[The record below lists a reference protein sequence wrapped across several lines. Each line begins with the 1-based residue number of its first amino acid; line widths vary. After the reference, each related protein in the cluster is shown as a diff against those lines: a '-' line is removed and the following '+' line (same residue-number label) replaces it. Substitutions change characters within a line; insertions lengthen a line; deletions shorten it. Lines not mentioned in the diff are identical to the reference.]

1 VKNNKV
7 QLTKMIKNY
16 IKTTIRSLTV
26 RKTYSLTNILGLAI
40 GIASFLIIY
49 LFITD
54 ELSYDR
60 HHTKAEN
67 IYRLVNVY
75 DFDGVG
81 ENSASAP
88 FPVAFTLKD
97 EYPAMITNIVRVF
110 NFQAPRSFIEYGEK
124 KINEKY
130 FYYADSTF
138 FDIFDHKFIKGNP
151 ETALDENGSV
161 VITES
166 IAKKYFGNEDP
177 MGKSIRFETA
187 INLNVTGVVKDV
199 PSQSH
204 FRFDFIGSMSTLRS
218 RFGGKLPQTW
228 VWNPC
233 WTYMV
238 LADNVDPA
246 ELESKFPDFV
256 QKYFY
261 DAEKDNV
268 SMYLQPLLDIHLK
281 SKLDYEIASN
291 NNITSIYILSAIA
304 IFLLVIAIINYMN
317 MATATSA
324 SRAKEIGIKKVAGAF
339 RLQLVRQFLSES
351 IILSFIAL
359 IIALILAEFI
369 IPVFNNFTGK
379 AISMYTLFEPQNIIL
394 IILLGLLIGFLSGV
408 YPAFY
413 LARFNP
419 IVVLKSSIKNGTRS
433 GLPRKILVVLQ
444 FTISITLIIG
454 TLIINEQLNYMKNA
468 DLGFDKENI
477 IVLPINRTPIAK
489 TYSTFKKELLNNAN
503 IISVSAMDDI
513 FGASHNTHEFRP
525 EGFPDDQWQFYPA
538 LVVKYDFLKTF
549 DIDIIAGRD
558 YNEAN
563 KTDPVNGIIINEAMV
578 KHLGWNDPQE
588 ALGKKFKSLSGE
600 ERVIGVFNDFNPTSL
615 HEASGPFVLN
625 MKERPGEIMWFLKFM
640 VIKIQPGSEK
650 NALMA
655 IEKLWNKT
663 APERPFEYFF
673 LEEELAEL
681 YSDEENLSKLSLIFT
696 VIVIFIAALGL
707 LGLASFLAEQK
718 TKEIGIRK
726 VLGASVFSIIKNIS
740 KEFIWLILL
749 ASIFAWVIAYLI
761 MSDWLDHFSYQ
772 VTLNWFTFLLAALIA
787 MGLSLLITSLRALMA
802 SRADPVTTLKYE

>member
-1 VKNNKV
+1 
-7 QLTKMIKNY
+7 MIKNY
-16 IKTTIRSLTV
+16 FKTTIRNLAS
-26 RKTYSLTNILGLAI
+26 RKTYTLINIFGLAI

-49 LFITD
+49 LFISD
-54 ELSYDR
+54 ELNYDR
-60 HHTKAEN
+60 YHTKAKN

-97 EYPAMITNIVRVF
+97 EYPAMITNIVRLF
-110 NFQAPRSFIEYGEK
+110 NFQAPRSFVEYEEK
-124 KINEKY
+124 KFNEKY
-130 FYYADSTF
+130 FFFADSTF
-138 FDIFDHKFIKGNP
+138 FDIFDHQFIKGNP

-166 IAKKYFGNEDP
+166 MARKYFGNDDP
-177 MGKSIRFETA
+177 LGKTLRFETS

-204 FRFDFIGSMSTLRS
+204 FRFDFIGSMSSLRS
-218 RFGGKLPQTW
+218 AFGGQLPKTW

-238 LADNVDPA
+238 LADNVNPED
-246 ELESKFPDFV
+246 LESKFHSFV

-261 DAEKDNV
+261 DAEKDNIT
-268 SMYLQPLLDIHLK
+268 MYLQPMLDIHLK
-281 SKLDYEIASN
+281 SKLDYEITSN

-324 SRAKEIGIKKVAGAF
+324 SRAKEIGIKKVSGAF

-351 IILSFIAL
+351 IIMSFMAL
-359 IIALILAEFI
+359 IIALIIAEFI
-369 IPVFNNFTGK
+369 IPVFNDFTGK
-379 AISMYTLFEPQNIIL
+379 SISMYTLFEFQNVIIIIVLGIL
-394 IILLGLLIGFLSGV
+394 IGVLSGL

-419 IVVLKSSIKNGTRS
+419 IDVLKSSLKHSTKS
-433 GLPRKILVVLQ
+433 GLPRKVLVVLQ

-454 TLIINEQLNYMKNA
+454 TLIIHDQLKYMKNA

-477 IVLPINRTPIAK
+477 IVLPINNTPVAK
-489 TYSTFKKELLNNAN
+489 IHDTFKKELLNNAS
-503 IISVSAMDDI
+503 IVSVTVMDDI

-538 LVVKYDFLKTF
+538 LVVQYDFLKTF
-549 DIDIIAGRD
+549 DIKLLAGRD

-563 KTDPVNGIIINEAMV
+563 KTDPMSGMLINEAMV
-578 KHLGWNDPQE
+578 KHMGWKDPQE
-588 ALGKKFKSLSGE
+588 ALGKKFKSLRGE
-600 ERVIGVFNDFNPTSL
+600 EKVIGVFNDFHPTSL
-615 HEASGPFVLN
+615 HESSGPFVLN
-625 MKERPGEIMWFLKFM
+625 MKEFPGEINFFLKFM
-640 VIKIQPGSEK
+640 AIRIQPGSEK
-650 NALMA
+650 NALA
-655 IEKLWNKT
+655 VIEKMWHKT
-663 APERPFEYFF
+663 APDRPLEYFF
-673 LEEELAEL
+673 LDKELGEL
-681 YSDEENLSKLSLIFT
+681 YADEANLSKLSLIFT
-696 VIVIFIAALGL
+696 IIVIFIAALGL
-707 LGLASFLAEQK
+707 LGLASFLVEQK

-740 KEFIWLILL
+740 VEFIWLILL
-749 ASIFAWVIAYLI
+749 ASIFAWVIAYVI

-772 VTLNWFTFLLAALIA
+772 VSMNWFVFLLAAFIA
-787 MGLSLLITSLRALMA
+787 LALSLLITSFRALMA
-802 SRADPVTTLKYE
+802 SRTDPVITLKYE

>member
-1 VKNNKV
+1 
-7 QLTKMIKNY
+7 MIKNY
-16 IKTTIRSLTV
+16 IKTTIRSLAS
-26 RKTYSLTNILGLAI
+26 RKTYSLINILGLAI

-49 LFITD
+49 LFIFD

-60 HHTKAEN
+60 HHEKAKN

-88 FPVAFTLKD
+88 FPVAFTLMD
-97 EYPAMITNIVRVF
+97 EYPAMINNIVRLF
-110 NFQAPRSFIEYGEK
+110 NFQAPRSFVEYEEK
-124 KINEKY
+124 KFNEKY
-130 FYYADSTF
+130 FFYADSTF
-138 FDIFDHKFIKGNP
+138 FDIFDHTFIKGNP

-166 IAKKYFGNEDP
+166 IARKYFGNEDP
-177 MGKSIRFETA
+177 MGKTIRFE
-187 INLNVTGVVKDV
+187 ISQHLHVTGVVEDV

-218 RFGGKLPQTW
+218 QFGGRLPQTW

-238 LADNVDPA
+238 LADNVNPA
-246 ELESKFPDFV
+246 DLQAKFPEFI

-261 DAEKDNV
+261 NAEKDNI

-281 SKLDYEIASN
+281 SKLDYEITSN

-324 SRAKEIGIKKVAGAF
+324 SRAKEIGIKKVSGAF

-351 IILSFIAL
+351 IIMSFVAL

-369 IPVFNNFTGK
+369 IPVFNDFTGK
-379 AISMYTLFEPQNIIL
+379 QISMYTLFEPQNIIL
-394 IILLGLLIGFLSGV
+394 IILLGILIGVLSGL

-413 LARFNP
+413 LSRFNP
-419 IVVLKSSIKNGTRS
+419 IVVLKSSLKHGTKS

-477 IVLPINRTPIAK
+477 IVLPINRTPIANI
-489 TYSTFKKELLNNAN
+489 YPTFKKELLNNAS
-503 IISVSAMDDI
+503 IVSVTSMDDI
-513 FGASHNTHEFRP
+513 FGASHNTHEFQP
-525 EGFPDDQWQFYPA
+525 EGFPNDQWQFYPA

-549 DIDIIAGRD
+549 DIKVVAGRD

-563 KTDPVNGIIINEAMV
+563 KTDPMHGILINEAMV
-578 KHLGWNDPQE
+578 KHMGWNDPQE
-588 ALGKKFKSLSGE
+588 ALGKKFKSFRGE
-600 ERVIGVFNDFNPTSL
+600 EKVIGVFDNFHPTSL

-625 MKERPGEIMWFLKFM
+625 MKEFPGEVMFFLKFM
-640 VIKIQPGSEK
+640 VIRIQPGSEK
-650 NALMA
+650 NALMF
-655 IEKLWNKT
+655 IEKMWNKT
-663 APERPFEYFF
+663 APDRPFEYFF
-673 LEEELAEL
+673 LDEELTEL
-681 YSDEENLSKLSLIFT
+681 YDDEENLSKLSLIFT
-696 VIVIFIAALGL
+696 VIIIFIAALGL
-707 LGLASFLAEQK
+707 VGLASFLAEQK

-726 VLGASVFSIIKNIS
+726 VLGASVFSIIRNIS
-740 KEFIWLILL
+740 KEFVWLILL
-749 ASIFAWVIAYLI
+749 ASIFAWVIAYLV

-772 VTLNWFTFLLAALIA
+772 TPINLMTFIFASLIA
-787 MGLSLLITSLRALMA
+787 MGLALLITSFRALIA

>member
-1 VKNNKV
+1 
-7 QLTKMIKNY
+7 MIKNY
-16 IKTTIRSLTV
+16 FKTTIRNLAS
-26 RKTYSLTNILGLAI
+26 RKTYALINIFGLAI

-49 LFITD
+49 LFISD
-54 ELSYDR
+54 ELNYDR
-60 HHTKAEN
+60 HHTKAKN

-97 EYPAMITNIVRVF
+97 EYPAMINNIVRLF
-110 NFQAPRSFIEYGEK
+110 NFQAPRSFVEYEEK
-124 KINEKY
+124 KFNEKY
-130 FYYADSTF
+130 FFFADSTF
-138 FDIFDHKFIKGNP
+138 FDIFDHQFIKGNP

-166 IAKKYFGNEDP
+166 MARKYFGNDDP
-177 MGKSIRFETA
+177 LGKTLRFETS

-204 FRFDFIGSMSTLRS
+204 FRFDFIGSMSSLRS
-218 RFGGKLPQTW
+218 AFGGQLPKTW

-238 LADNVDPA
+238 LADNVNPED
-246 ELESKFPDFV
+246 LESKFHSFV

-261 DAEKDNV
+261 DAEKDNIT
-268 SMYLQPLLDIHLK
+268 MYLQPMLDIHLK
-281 SKLDYEIASN
+281 SKLDYEITSN

-324 SRAKEIGIKKVAGAF
+324 SRAKEIGIKKVSGAF

-351 IILSFIAL
+351 IIMSFMAL
-359 IIALILAEFI
+359 IIALIIAEFI
-369 IPVFNNFTGK
+369 IPVFNDFTGK
-379 AISMYTLFEPQNIIL
+379 SISMYTLFEFQNVIIIIVLGIL
-394 IILLGLLIGFLSGV
+394 IGVLSGL

-419 IVVLKSSIKNGTRS
+419 IVVLKSSLKHSTKS

-454 TLIINEQLNYMKNA
+454 TLIIHDQLKYMKNA

-477 IVLPINRTPIAK
+477 IVLPINNTPVAK
-489 TYSTFKKELLNNAN
+489 IHDTFKKELLNNAS
-503 IISVSAMDDI
+503 IVSVTVMDDI

-538 LVVKYDFLKTF
+538 LVVQYDFLKTF
-549 DIDIIAGRD
+549 DIKLVAGRD
-558 YNEAN
+558 YNETN
-563 KTDPVNGIIINEAMV
+563 KTDPMSGMLINEAMV
-578 KHLGWNDPQE
+578 KHMGWKDPQE
-588 ALGKKFKSLSGE
+588 ALGKKFKSLRGE
-600 ERVIGVFNDFNPTSL
+600 EKVIGVFNDFHPTSL
-615 HEASGPFVLN
+615 HESSGPFVLN
-625 MKERPGEIMWFLKFM
+625 MKEFPGEINFFLKFM
-640 VIKIQPGSEK
+640 AIRIQPGSEK
-650 NALMA
+650 NALA
-655 IEKLWNKT
+655 VIEKMWHKT
-663 APERPFEYFF
+663 APDRPFEYFF
-673 LEEELAEL
+673 LDKELGEL
-681 YSDEENLSKLSLIFT
+681 YADEANLSKLSLIFT
-696 VIVIFIAALGL
+696 IIVIFIAALGL
-707 LGLASFLAEQK
+707 LGLASFLVEQK

-740 KEFIWLILL
+740 VEFIWLILL
-749 ASIFAWVIAYLI
+749 ASIFAWVIAYVI

-772 VTLNWFTFLLAALIA
+772 VAMNWFVFLLAAFIA
-787 MGLSLLITSLRALMA
+787 LALSLLITSFRALMA
-802 SRADPVTTLKYE
+802 SRTDPVITLKYE

>member
-1 VKNNKV
+1 
-7 QLTKMIKNY
+7 MIKNY
-16 IKTTIRSLTV
+16 FKTTLRSLAS
-26 RKTYSLTNILGLAI
+26 RKTYSLINILGLAI

-49 LFITD
+49 LFISD

-60 HHTKAEN
+60 YHTKAEN
-67 IYRLVNVY
+67 TYRLVNVY

-88 FPVAFTLKD
+88 FPAAFTLKD
-97 EYPAMITNIVRVF
+97 EYPAMITNIVRLF
-110 NFQAPRSFIEYGEK
+110 NFQAPRSFVEYEEK
-124 KINEKY
+124 KFNEKY
-130 FYYADSTF
+130 FFFADSTF
-138 FDIFDHKFIKGNP
+138 FDIFDHTFIKGNP
-151 ETALDENGSV
+151 ETALDENGAV

-166 IAKKYFGNEDP
+166 TARKYFGNEDP
-177 MGKSIRFETA
+177 MGKTIRFETSQH
-187 INLNVTGVVKDV
+187 LHVTGVVEDV
-199 PSQSH
+199 PGQSH

-218 RFGGKLPQTW
+218 QFGGRLPQTC

-238 LADNVDPA
+238 LADNVDPVD
-246 ELESKFPDFV
+246 LEAKFPQFI

-261 DAEKDNV
+261 NAERDNI

-281 SKLDYEIASN
+281 SKLDYEITSN

-324 SRAKEIGIKKVAGAF
+324 SRAKEIGIKKVSGAF

-369 IPVFNNFTGK
+369 IPVFNDFTGK
-379 AISMYTLFEPQNIIL
+379 NISLYTLFELQNIIL
-394 IILLGLLIGFLSGV
+394 IVALGVLIGILSGL

-413 LARFNP
+413 LSRFNP
-419 IVVLKSSIKNGTRS
+419 IVVLKSSLKHSAKS

-454 TLIINEQLNYMKNA
+454 TLIINEQLSYMKNA

-477 IVLPINRTPIAK
+477 IVLPINRSPIANI
-489 TYSTFKKELLNNAN
+489 YPTFKKELLNNAS
-503 IISVSAMDDI
+503 ILSVTAMDDI
-513 FGASHNTHEFRP
+513 FGAAHNTHEFRP

-549 DIDIIAGRD
+549 DIKLVAGRD

-563 KTDPVNGIIINEAMV
+563 KTDPMNGMLINEAMV
-578 KHLGWNDPQE
+578 KHMGWNDPQK

-600 ERVIGVFNDFNPTSL
+600 ERVIGVFNDFHPTSL

-625 MKERPGEIMWFLKFM
+625 MKEFPGEVMWFLKFM
-640 VIKIQPGSEK
+640 VIRIQPGSEK
-650 NALMA
+650 NALMFV
-655 IEKLWNKT
+655 EKMWNNT
-663 APERPFEYFF
+663 APDRPFEYFF
-673 LEEELAEL
+673 LDEELVEL
-681 YSDEENLSKLSLIFT
+681 YNDEENLSKLSLIFT

-749 ASIFAWVIAYLI
+749 ASIFAWVIAYLV

-772 VTLNWFTFLLAALIA
+772 VVLNWITFLLAALFA
-787 MGLSLLITSLRALMA
+787 MGLALLITSFRAILA
-802 SRADPVTTLKYE
+802 SRANPVDTLKYE

>member
-1 VKNNKV
+1 
-7 QLTKMIKNY
+7 MIKNY
-16 IKTTIRSLTV
+16 IKTTFRSFAA
-26 RKTYSLTNILGLAI
+26 RRTYSLINIFGLAI
-40 GIASFLIIY
+40 GIAGFLIIY
-49 LFITD
+49 LFIFD

-60 HHTKAEN
+60 HHSEAKN

-88 FPVAFTLKD
+88 FPVAFTLKN
-97 EYPAMITNIVRVF
+97 EYPAMINNIVRLF
-110 NFQAPRSFIEYGEK
+110 NFQAPRSFVEYEENK
-124 KINEKY
+124 FNEKY
-130 FYYADSTF
+130 FFYADSTF
-138 FDIFDHKFIKGNP
+138 FDIFDHTFIKGNP
-151 ETALDENGSV
+151 ETALDENGAV

-166 IAKKYFGNEDP
+166 TARKYFGNEDP
-177 MGKSIRFETA
+177 MGKTIRFETS
-187 INLNVTGVVKDV
+187 LHLHVTGVVEDV

-218 RFGGKLPQTW
+218 QFGGRLPQTW

-246 ELESKFPDFV
+246 DLEAKFPEFI

-261 DAEKDNV
+261 NAEKDNI

-281 SKLDYEIASN
+281 SKLDYEIAPN

-317 MATATSA
+317 LATATSA
-324 SRAKEIGIKKVAGAF
+324 GRAKEIGIKKVSGAF
-339 RLQLVRQFLSES
+339 RIQLVRQFLSES
-351 IILSFIAL
+351 IIMSFVAL
-359 IIALILAEFI
+359 IIALILAEFF
-369 IPVFNNFTGK
+369 IPVFNDFTGK
-379 AISMYTLFEPQNIIL
+379 DISLYTLFEPQNIIL
-394 IILLGLLIGFLSGV
+394 IIVLGIVIGVLSGL

-413 LARFNP
+413 LSRFNP
-419 IVVLKSSIKNGTRS
+419 IVVLKSSLKHGAKS

-444 FTISITLIIG
+444 FSISITLIIG
-454 TLIINEQLNYMKNA
+454 TLIINDQLNYMKNA

-477 IVLPINRTPIAK
+477 IVLPINRSPIANI
-489 TYSTFKKELLNNAN
+489 YPTFRKELLNNAG
-503 IISVSAMDDI
+503 ILSVTAMDDI

-549 DIDIIAGRD
+549 DIKLVAGRD

-563 KTDPVNGIIINEAMV
+563 KTDPMYGILINEAMV
-578 KHLGWNDPQE
+578 KHMGWNNPQE
-588 ALGKKFKSLSGE
+588 ALGKKFKSYKGD
-600 ERVIGVFNDFNPTSL
+600 ERVIGVFKNFHPTSL

-625 MKERPGEIMWFLKFM
+625 MKEFPGEVMWFLKYM
-640 VIKIQPGSEK
+640 AVRVQPGSEK
-650 NALMA
+650 NALMF
-655 IEKLWNKT
+655 IEKMWDKT
-663 APERPFEYFF
+663 SPDRPFEYFF
-673 LEEELAEL
+673 LEDELAEL
-681 YSDEENLSKLSLIFT
+681 YDDEKNLSKLSLMFT

-707 LGLASFLAEQK
+707 VGLASFLAEQK
-718 TKEIGIRK
+718 TKEIGLRK

-740 KEFIWLILL
+740 KEFIWLIML
-749 ASIFAWVIAYLI
+749 ASIFAWILAYLV

-772 VTLNWFTFLLAALIA
+772 TPINWMIFIFASLIA
-787 MGLSLLITSLRALMA
+787 MGLALLITSFRALIA

>member
-1 VKNNKV
+1 
-7 QLTKMIKNY
+7 MIKNY
-16 IKTTIRSLTV
+16 IKTTIRSLV
-26 RKTYSLTNILGLAI
+26 SRKTYSLINILGLAI
-40 GIASFLIIY
+40 GIASFMIIY
-49 LFITD
+49 LFISD

-60 HHTKAEN
+60 HHSKAKN

-110 NFQAPRSFIEYGEK
+110 NFQAPRSFVEYEEK
-124 KINEKY
+124 KFNEKY
-130 FYYADSTF
+130 FFYADSTF
-138 FDIFDHKFIKGNP
+138 FDLFDHTFIKGNP

-177 MGKSIRFETA
+177 MGKIFQFETS
-187 INLNVTGVVKDV
+187 INLNVTGVVEDV

-204 FRFDFIGSMSTLRS
+204 FRFDFIGSMSTLRTQ
-218 RFGGKLPQTW
+218 FGGRLPQTW

-238 LADNVDPA
+238 LADKVDPA
-246 ELESKFPDFV
+246 DLEAKFPEFV

-268 SMYLQPLLDIHLK
+268 TMYLQPLLDIHLK
-281 SKLDYEIASN
+281 SKLDYEITSN

-304 IFLLVIAIINYMN
+304 IFLLIIAIINYMN

-324 SRAKEIGIKKVAGAF
+324 SRAKEIGIKKVSGAF
-339 RLQLVRQFLSES
+339 RLQLVRQFLGES
-351 IILSFIAL
+351 IIMSFIAL

-379 AISMYTLFEPQNIIL
+379 NISMYTLFELQNVIL
-394 IILLGLLIGFLSGV
+394 IIALGIIIGLLSGL

-419 IVVLKSSIKNGTRS
+419 IVVLKSSVKHGTRS

-454 TLIINEQLNYMKNA
+454 TLIINEQLQYMKNA
-468 DLGFDKENI
+468 DLGFEKENI
-477 IVLPINRTPIAK
+477 IVLPINRTPIAN
-489 TYSTFKKELLNNAN
+489 TYSTFKKEMLNNAN

-525 EGFPDDQWQFYPA
+525 EGMPDDQWQFYPA
-538 LVVKYDFLKTF
+538 LVVKHDFLKTF
-549 DIDIIAGRD
+549 DINLVAGRD

-563 KTDPVNGIIINEAMV
+563 KTDPMNGILINEAMV
-578 KHLGWNDPQE
+578 KHMGWENPQE
-588 ALGKKFKSLSGE
+588 ALGKRFKSLSGD
-600 ERVIGVFNDFNPTSL
+600 ERIIGVFNDFHPTSL

-625 MKERPGEIMWFLKFM
+625 MKENPGEVMWFLKFM

-650 NALMA
+650 NALMF
-655 IEKLWNKT
+655 IEQMWNKT
-663 APERPFEYFF
+663 APNRPFEYFF
-673 LEEELAEL
+673 LDEELGEL
-681 YSDEENLSKLSLIFT
+681 YNDEENLSKLSLIFT
-696 VIVIFIAALGL
+696 FIVIFIAALGL

-726 VLGASVFSIIKNIS
+726 VLGASVFSIVSNIS
-740 KEFIWLILL
+740 KEFIWLISL
-749 ASIFAWVIAYLI
+749 ASIFAWVVAFLV

-772 VTLNWFTFLLAALIA
+772 VDMNWFTFLLAALIA
-787 MGLSLLITSLRALMA
+787 MALSLLITSYRAIMA
-802 SRADPVTTLKYE
+802 SRTDPVITLKYE

>member
-1 VKNNKV
+1 
-7 QLTKMIKNY
+7 
-16 IKTTIRSLTV
+16 
-26 RKTYSLTNILGLAI
+26 LAI
-40 GIASFLIIY
+40 GIAGFLIIY
-49 LFITD
+49 LFIFD
-54 ELSYDR
+54 ELSYDC
-60 HHTKAEN
+60 HHAKAKN

-88 FPVAFTLKD
+88 FPVAFTLKN
-97 EYPAMITNIVRVF
+97 EYPAMINNIVRLF
-110 NFQAPRSFIEYGEK
+110 NFQAPRSFVEYEENK
-124 KINEKY
+124 FNEKY
-130 FYYADSTF
+130 FFYADSTF
-138 FDIFDHKFIKGNP
+138 FDIFDHTFIKGNP
-151 ETALDENGSV
+151 ETALDENGAV

-166 IAKKYFGNEDP
+166 TARKYFGNEDP
-177 MGKSIRFETA
+177 MGKTIRFETSQH
-187 INLNVTGVVKDV
+187 LHVTGVVEDV

-218 RFGGKLPQTW
+218 QFGGRLPQTW

-246 ELESKFPDFV
+246 DLEAKFPEFI

-261 DAEKDNV
+261 NAEKDNI

-281 SKLDYEIASN
+281 SKLDYEIAPN

-324 SRAKEIGIKKVAGAF
+324 GRAKEIGIKKVSGAF

-351 IILSFIAL
+351 IIMSFIAL

-369 IPVFNNFTGK
+369 IPVFNDFTGK
-379 AISMYTLFEPQNIIL
+379 DISLYTLFEPQNIIL
-394 IILLGLLIGFLSGV
+394 IIVLGIIIGVLSGL

-413 LARFNP
+413 LSRFNP
-419 IVVLKSSIKNGTRS
+419 IVVLKSSLKHGAKS

-454 TLIINEQLNYMKNA
+454 TLIINDQLNYMKNA

-477 IVLPINRTPIAK
+477 IVLPINRSPIANI
-489 TYSTFKKELLNNAN
+489 YPTFKKELLNNAG
-503 IISVSAMDDI
+503 ILSVTAMDDI

-549 DIDIIAGRD
+549 DIKLVAGRD

-563 KTDPVNGIIINEAMV
+563 KTDPMYGILINEAMV
-578 KHLGWNDPQE
+578 KHMGWNNPQE
-588 ALGKKFKSLSGE
+588 ALGKKFKSYKGD
-600 ERVIGVFNDFNPTSL
+600 ERVIGVFKNFHPTSL

-625 MKERPGEIMWFLKFM
+625 MKEFPGEVMWFLKYM
-640 VIKIQPGSEK
+640 AVRVQPGSEK
-650 NALMA
+650 NALMFM
-655 IEKLWNKT
+655 EKMWDKT
-663 APERPFEYFF
+663 SPDRPFEYFF
-673 LEEELAEL
+673 LEDELAEL
-681 YSDEENLSKLSLIFT
+681 YDDEENLSKLSLMFT

-707 LGLASFLAEQK
+707 VGLASFLAEQK

-740 KEFIWLILL
+740 KEFIWLIML
-749 ASIFAWVIAYLI
+749 ASIFAWVIAYII
-761 MSDWLDHFSYQ
+761 MNDWLDHFSYQ
-772 VTLNWFTFLLAALIA
+772 TPINWMIFIFASLIA
-787 MGLSLLITSLRALMA
+787 MGLALLITSFRALIA